1 MYIPTVNIVYCII
14 YKMIHQVSSSLPCY
28 ALIMR
33 LFKFWYFG
41 IFK

>member
-1 MYIPTVNIVYCII
+1 MYILTVKIVYCM
-14 YKMIHQVSSSLPCY
+14 YKMIHQVSSSLSFY
-28 ALIMR
+28 ALSMY